1 VRVENQ
7 HPESY
12 PSLSAPED
20 PCAPVAGTSGS
31 AVQIVANHQQN
42 RAVWVAEK
50 ARYSSKVQGLTK
62 DNNILRKRLAT
73 REAAHKRTVK
83 VVIVL
88 HELYAY
94 AIGMGIVKYVTCNK
108 NKLQALSW
116 ILRTYEE
123 AKKKG
128 FVKSGVTLGAR
139 VDANYIR
146 AAIGGGNEGLDAILC
161 LIQMIRGACVARVL
175 LPLPHPRL

>member
-12 PSLSAPED
+12 PSLGAPED

-31 AVQIVANHQQN
+31 AVQIVANHQPRTSDQVQMARMEEAHKQN

-146 AAIGGGNEGLDAILC
+146 AAIEAIAS
-161 LIQMIRGACVARVL
+161 IKNHRRGK
-175 LPLPHPRL
+175 